1 MLSVTLE
8 KNKIMMKHR
17 KLLLISIGFV
27 ILAALFLLFLPSKD
41 ISWVHA
47 MKVYGCI
54 PCVESGT
61 DVTFVILTSDNI
73 SLAPNVTT
81 TDRVEVVSVP
91 DLTFPEIEDDIL
103 TISNI
108 RCTNAMEMNGG
119 IYWIIDATL
128 TSNISYTKDFVE
140 ITRICYNGEEYEIGH
155 LKILLNQAYETD
167 SVAFSLKSNAAASV
181 GRRLR
186 PYHATFLNTGD
197 SPIDS
202 YDIVYPMYE
211 NAENQYEIDGA
222 LGASSVFPNSSLYVE
237 SDFSACDLEES
248 DFYYVTPILTYK
260 YKGENYSACLT
271 PYTSGF
277 QLSKEDVQYYIELY
291 GK

>member
-27 ILAALFLLFLPSKD
+27 ILAIFFLFFMPSKD

-54 PCVESGT
+54 PCVESGIN
-61 DVTFVILTSDNI
+61 VTFIILTSDNI
-73 SLAPNVTT
+73 SLAPNVTA

-91 DLTFPEIEDDIL
+91 DLTFTEIEDDIL

-128 TSNISYTKDFVE
+128 TSNISYTKDFV
-140 ITRICYNGEEYEIGH
+140 
-155 LKILLNQAYETD
+155 
-167 SVAFSLKSNAAASV
+167 
-181 GRRLR
+181 
-186 PYHATFLNTGD
+186 
-197 SPIDS
+197 
-202 YDIVYPMYE
+202 
-211 NAENQYEIDGA
+211 
-222 LGASSVFPNSSLYVE
+222 
-237 SDFSACDLEES
+237 
-248 DFYYVTPILTYK
+248 
-260 YKGENYSACLT
+260 
-271 PYTSGF
+271 
-277 QLSKEDVQYYIELY
+277 
-291 GK
+291 